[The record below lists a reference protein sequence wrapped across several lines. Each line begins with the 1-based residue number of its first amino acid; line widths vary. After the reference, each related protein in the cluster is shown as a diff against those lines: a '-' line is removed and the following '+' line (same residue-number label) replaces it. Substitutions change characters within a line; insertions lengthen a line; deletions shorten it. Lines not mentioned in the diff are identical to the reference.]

1 MDKRPS
7 HRAVWVFLLG
17 TATFTVGPE
26 LYGRPNR
33 PRTDITRITLI
44 QATADPEL
52 KSPEALCRRHEP
64 ALPART
70 HVIACTAAWPQL
82 RPAGVNTPHVFTT
95 CTRAHLRGSARPETL
110 HGPAK
115 RAWETLADAISPRF
129 VSHASAAG
137 TSLTRPSR
145 SGYGFAATGCRRAVR
160 RARVVRRRDERSA
173 GHSERVSRGGLES
186 CGRGDRRRARA
197 CVRVYGF
204 ADRVSQSRKAQT
216 ASYLPPPTSERP
228 WNLVAGV
235 RPERRLA
242 DFSEPL
248 FSSFSRQTVLKK
260 EETDTR
266 SGLSVIQICKKNRG
280 GIFFFSI
287 FSETRRGVF
296 PPHRLL
302 TRPVSVYLY
311 IARPSLPAHAAQN
324 PRSLFSSPSPK

>member
-1 MDKRPS
+1 M
-7 HRAVWVFLLG
+7 
-17 TATFTVGPE
+17 
-26 LYGRPNR
+26 
-33 PRTDITRITLI
+33 
-44 QATADPEL
+44 
-52 KSPEALCRRHEP
+52 
-64 ALPART
+64 
-70 HVIACTAAWPQL
+70 
-82 RPAGVNTPHVFTT
+82 
-95 CTRAHLRGSARPETL
+95 
-110 HGPAK
+110 
-115 RAWETLADAISPRF
+115 
-129 VSHASAAG
+129 
-137 TSLTRPSR
+137 
-145 SGYGFAATGCRRAVR
+145 R
-160 RARVVRRRDERSA
+160 RARVVRGRDEQSA
-173 GHSERVSRGGLES
+173 GHSERVSREGLES

-266 SGLSVIQICKKNRG
+266 SGLSVIQICKKKQRRY
-280 GIFFFSI
+280 FFFSI

-311 IARPSLPAHAAQN
+311 IARPSLPAHACDASSAAC
-324 PRSLFSSPSPK
+324 PALSFSSIPSSRASESSNASMLRTYSGTGAWSSR